1 MTGRP
6 RYVFDTNV
14 MVSALLFDESKPAQA
29 FSAALDRGCILLSHS
44 VLKELTE
51 VLGREKLRPYLVPE
65 EREQFII
72 ALLKESLF
80 IDINETIQ
88 VCRDPEDDKILEL
101 AVNGRADCI
110 ITGDKDLLVLNPFRK
125 IPIIRPDEFL
135 TSIMSQRA
143 GGRP

>member
-1 MTGRP
+1 MTGKP

-14 MVSALLFDESKPAQA
+14 MVSALLFDQSKPAQA
-29 FSAALDRGCILLSHS
+29 FNAAFDRGSILLSHS

-88 VCRDPEDDKILEL
+88 VCRDPKDDKILEL

-110 ITGDKDLLVLNPFRK
+110 ITGDKDLLALNPFRK

-135 TSIMSQRA
+135 TSITSHNQVQQ
-143 GGRP
+143 

>member
-1 MTGRP
+1 MTGKP
-6 RYVFDTNV
+6 RCVFDTNV
-14 MVSALLFDESKPAQA
+14 IVSALLFDQSKPAQA
-29 FSAALDRGCILLSHS
+29 FNAALDRGSILLSHS

-88 VCRDPEDDKILEL
+88 VCRDPKDDKILEL

-110 ITGDKDLLVLNPFRK
+110 ITGDKDLLTLNPFRK
-125 IPIIRPDEFL
+125 IPIIKPDEFL
-135 TSIMSQRA
+135 TSITSHNHVQQ
-143 GGRP
+143 

>member
-1 MTGRP
+1 MTGKP

-14 MVSALLFDESKPAQA
+14 MVSALLFDQSKPAQA
-29 FSAALDRGCILLSHS
+29 FNAALDRGSILLSHS

-88 VCRDPEDDKILEL
+88 VCRDPKDDKFLEL

-110 ITGDKDLLVLNPFRK
+110 ITGDKDLLTLNPFRK
-125 IPIIRPDEFL
+125 IPIIKPDEFL
-135 TSIMSQRA
+135 TSITSHNQVQQ
-143 GGRP
+143 